1 MRGLLP
7 VAFLACL
14 ASIAPVAHAD
24 DAPPSTLAADAE
36 DPPVPSRRE
45 RVVADEG
52 PFATKLALVAGFP
65 VLVGLGFEQS
75 LGDYLSLGGAFLLP
89 LPYAVNA
96 HARVYFA
103 PRMSPWRWYVAPGVS
118 LIVKGSGG
126 AEPAIPEARVGVAYR
141 TDGGTVFHLEA
152 GAGFTQIEGLS
163 TPVLPVGS
171 IGWEFANPKPRWPR
185 PVDAEDPPR
194 TRSTPITPDTPVL
207 SGEPI
212 AADTPVTPGEPN
224 TPDTPALSGE
234 LTTPGTPDTP
244 SETPRERAVA
254 HEGPFATKL
263 VLVAG
268 FPVIT
273 GLGVEQ
279 ALGDYVSLGAAL
291 MLPLQD
297 AMHAHARVYFE
308 PRASPWRW
316 YVAPGVSRLLEDAG
330 SKTLMVPEAR
340 VGVAYRTDGG
350 TVFHFDVGAG
360 YSELMEFVS
369 PVLPVG
375 SVGWEFADLRSLL
388 RRFR

>member
-1 MRGLLP
+1 
-7 VAFLACL
+7 
-14 ASIAPVAHAD
+14 
-24 DAPPSTLAADAE
+24 
-36 DPPVPSRRE
+36 
-45 RVVADEG
+45 
-52 PFATKLALVAGFP
+52 
-65 VLVGLGFEQS
+65 
-75 LGDYLSLGGAFLLP
+75 
-89 LPYAVNA
+89 
-96 HARVYFA
+96 
-103 PRMSPWRWYVAPGVS
+103 
-118 LIVKGSGG
+118 VKGSGG

-152 GAGFTQIEGLS
+152 GAGYSQVVGFS

-194 TRSTPITPDTPVL
+194 ARSTPITPDTPAL
-207 SGEPI
+207 LGEPI
-212 AADTPVTPGEPN
+212 AADTPVTPSEPN
-224 TPDTPALSGE
+224 AADTPVLSGE
-234 LTTPGTPDTP
+234 PITPDTP
-244 SETPRERAVA
+244 SETQRERAVA

-316 YVAPGVSRLLEDAG
+316 YVAPRVSRVLGAASHDKPAF
-330 SKTLMVPEAR
+330 VPDAR
-340 VGVAYRTDGG
+340 VGVAYRTEGG
-350 TVFHFDVGAG
+350 TVFHLDVGAG
-360 YSELMEFVS
+360 YSELMGFVS